1 MSNPGKKR
9 LGEILIDKDLLLPE
23 LLEAALERQKQ
34 TGRRLGQV
42 LVDMG
47 FVSHD
52 EVMSAISEQMGVPHV
67 WLRKGLVDPK
77 VTSLLP
83 REKAEHHLVIP
94 MFLVQ
99 RKTLTLAMADASSVF
114 AIDDVER
121 LTGFKVR
128 PVQCRLK
135 DLQEALKEY
144 YSESASIEM
153 DDFLESLEASD
164 VEVVEMQGSQEDLRM
179 VAEEAEG
186 ARIINLVN
194 LTLLDAIKV
203 GASDIHIEPE
213 ARATHIRYRIDGV
226 LQEVMAPKADLHA
239 AIVSRVKIMSNMD
252 IAERRLPQDGRIQI
266 MAEGKEVD
274 VRVSTMPTVL
284 GENVVMRLLDKGR
297 LTLNINKIGFHPETL
312 GEMKKLLKRPSGIML
327 VTGPTGSGKTTT
339 LYCGL
344 KFISSV
350 ERKTVTIEDPVE
362 FKLPNVTQIQV
373 NEEQGLSFARVLR
386 SVLRQDPDVIM
397 VGEIRD
403 RDTAEVAIQAAL
415 TGHLVLSTLHTNDCA
430 GAIVRLVDMGIE
442 PFLLTSSLIGVVAQ
456 RLVRN
461 VCPTCQT
468 NYFPPTEL
476 LERIGWNGTNAAF
489 VTGRGC
495 AECFDS
501 GLRGRDGIF
510 ELLPMTDELSSL
522 VLRDPS
528 MHAVKQ
534 FCERSGMRT
543 LKDEAF
549 RLVEERK
556 TSLEEVMRVVFI
568 KESEP
573 EATARVEA

>member
-164 VEVVEMQGSQEDLRM
+164 IEVVEMQGSQEDLRM

-226 LQEVMAPKADLHA
+226 LQEVMAPKANLHA

-549 RLVEERK
+549 RLVEEKK